1 MDAQTALFHLDLVEQ
16 PPLDVLEELVEER
29 CFEVRDYFLRNAVIP
44 ELYESRARRLER
56 IAEAAEQLGAS
67 YAAHPSETIHAAFT
81 ADTLTQ
87 LLKDFEAE
95 QAGLRTRISAS
106 LNPRELAVLAH
117 GMIALQMAY
126 EDRFFALTAAFGMAN
141 EAVKAADH
149 LDTGHVLHHIA
160 LHGEPQATDE
170 GSIREA
176 IENERRRISD
186 RRARERRL

>member
-56 IAEAAEQLGAS
+56 IAEAAEQLGAH
-67 YAAHPSETIHAAFT
+67 YAAHPSETNHVAFT
-81 ADTLTQ
+81 ANTLTQ

-117 GMIALQMAY
+117 GMIALQLAY
-126 EDRFFALTAAFGMAN
+126 EDRFFALTAAFGMAK

-149 LDTGHVLHHIA
+149 LDTGRVLHHIA
-160 LHGEPQATDE
+160 LYGEPQATKE